1 MQVSQTGSVVGGIR
15 DPARTVALG
24 ALSDP
29 VRRAMVERLA
39 EQPCSV
45 GRLASGFP
53 ISRAAISQHLK
64 VLLNAGLVAYRKC
77 GAQNVYRV
85 NPEPLL
91 RLRGYLL
98 DLCRE
103 AQWTGK
109 DPQEPSPVF
118 ELA

>member
-1 MQVSQTGSVVGGIR
+1 MGDGDAR
-15 DPARTVALG
+15 DPARTVALSV
-24 ALSDP
+24 LSDP
-29 VRRAMVERLA
+29 VRRAMIERLA
-39 EQPCSV
+39 EEPCSV

-64 VLLNAGLVAYRKC
+64 VLLDAGLVAYRKR
-77 GAQNVYRV
+77 GALNVYRV

-103 AQWTGK
+103 AQWAAK
-109 DPQEPSPVF
+109 DQR
-118 ELA
+118 ELAPALEAV

>member
-1 MQVSQTGSVVGGIR
+1 MDESLSADDAR
-15 DPARTVALG
+15 DPARTVALSV
-24 ALSDP
+24 LSDP
-29 VRRAMVERLA
+29 VRRAMIERLA
-39 EQPCSV
+39 EEPCSV

-64 VLLNAGLVAYRKC
+64 VLLNAGLVAYRKR
-77 GAQNVYRV
+77 GALNVYRV

-103 AQWTGK
+103 AQWAAK
-109 DPQEPSPVF
+109 DQR
-118 ELA
+118 ELAPELEAI